1 MSADAHKSAS
11 DLFREHRTA
20 EIMHFIE
27 EMEKEYLATGK
38 CTSEQWR
45 AILRKVHQKVGWKAL
60 GEHLPKDAT
69 DA

>member
-1 MSADAHKSAS
+1 MSAGKTAEQ
-11 DLFREHRTA
+11 LFHEDRTA
-20 EIMHFIE
+20 EILHFIE